1 MANKRV
7 VLVSWVAALSMLG
20 MLGCDSDDS
29 GKENK
34 TKEKGCAADC
44 GTVLNG
50 YTCDEAKQECN
61 CHGALC
67 GDGEECTETG
77 CVKSSVSGP
86 VGCADDCNAVKDGY
100 TCDEA
105 KQECNCKGTIC
116 GPGEYCSQE
125 GCVRE
130 RGELFV
136 QSEDGNLVIEEGG
149 TNEVKLVVTLSMAP
163 VEPVQIHAYPLS
175 ALSADNNGVTCD
187 GPSKGMGV
195 EINRENWETGAVITC
210 KHDNQNGWNKHLIEP
225 DKDVVVEV
233 SSTSGDPAFHELNT
247 TVNLVVK
254 EMDEAKIVVEMP
266 ENLYTSEDGTTVKLY
281 AGLAANPG
289 SDCTLD
295 LSLVND
301 DGSAEPYATLNKDKL
316 VFTSED
322 YMVKKSIEITGVDDG
337 DHLNDPAHAYHVII
351 RPGDG
356 CEGPFKDMP
365 EASVGLVNLDNDA
378 TNILTDISSFV
389 VKEEGTRAT
398 LQVKLSPA
406 PTEKTMVKVDT
417 DKPNECGILVAENDP
432 HTDSTE
438 LVFDKGDGDYKSV
451 TIIGVDDKIDDGDAT
466 CHITLTASSEDA
478 NPETSFNGK
487 KLTITGKNEDD
498 DTADILGFALD
509 AKTIYERNI
518 GGTNFGT
525 MALSLA
531 TEPTADVKFAL
542 SANNTDAD
550 DKDKHVMFSISELTF
565 TPQDYSTPKLIFYI
579 AVWDQKST
587 GNKWIAITE
596 KATSEDKKYH
606 KWDKTVKVKLIDED
620 VPGLGAEVIGGSIL
634 KEGSAKYK
642 EVKVVL
648 GSKPTKDVV
657 VTATSSNSKHMK
669 VANDTSISLA
679 GSKATLTFEPDQW
692 LKSQSFFVFPVDDGV
707 SLGDQQVKLELST
720 MSQDPKYWNLTAD
733 VPEFSIIDDDI
744 ASLNVKCSGKALC
757 NGDTTTGAC
766 VISLP
771 PSERINN
778 TDTYHVR
785 CSSSE
790 VGYFFGGVSLGPDN
804 NYTATVSKLMS
815 KKCAQQT
822 YSEHVSTGSVSCE
835 IYTDTLKAS
844 GSDTIFYGWNL
855 GIS

>member
-1 MANKRV
+1 MANKRT
-7 VLVSWVAALSMLG
+7 VLVSWVAALSVLG
-20 MLGCDSDDS
+20 MLGCDPDDS

-34 TKEKGCAADC
+34 PKDKGCAADC

-61 CHGALC
+61 CHGLLC
-67 GDGEECTETG
+67 DDGEVCTETG
-77 CVKSSVSGP
+77 CVNSFGP
-86 VGCADDCNAVKDGY
+86 VGCADDCNAVKAGY
-100 TCDEA
+100 TCDDA
-105 KQECNCKGTIC
+105 KQECNCKGGIC
-116 GPGEYCSQE
+116 GPGEYCSQD

-136 QSEDGNLVIEEGG
+136 QSEDGNLVLEEGG
-149 TNEVKLVVTLSMAP
+149 TNEVRLVATLSMAP
-163 VEPVQIHAYPLS
+163 VEAVQIHASPS
-175 ALSADNNGVTCD
+175 SADTLGVICD
-187 GPSKGMGV
+187 GPAKGKDV
-195 EINRENWETGAVITC
+195 IIDSANWESGAVMTC
-210 KHDNQNGWNKHLIEP
+210 KHIINDKHLIEP
-225 DKDVVVEV
+225 DKEVVIEILA
-233 SSTSGDPAFHELNT
+233 TSQDPAFHELST

-254 EMDEAKIVVEMP
+254 EMDEAKIVVDAP
-266 ENLYTSEDGTTVKLY
+266 ENLYTSEDGASVKLY

-301 DGSAEPYATLNKDKL
+301 DGSSEPYATLNQDKL
-316 VFTSED
+316 VFTSENYLD
-322 YMVKKSIEITGVDDG
+322 KKSIEITGVDDG
-337 DHLNDPAHAYHVII
+337 DRLNDSAHAYHVLI

-389 VKEEGTRAT
+389 VKEEGSRAT

-406 PTEKTMVKVDT
+406 PAEKTTVKVAT
-417 DKPNECGILVAENDP
+417 DKPNECGIRVAENDLP
-432 HTDSTE
+432 ADSAE

-451 TIIGVDDKIDDGDAT
+451 TIIGLDDKIDDGDAT
-466 CHITLTASSEDA
+466 CRITLTASSADE

-487 KLTITGKNEDD
+487 TLTLTGKNEDD

-509 AKTIYERNI
+509 AKTIYERSI
-518 GGTNFGT
+518 GGVNFGT

-542 SANNTDAD
+542 SATNADGD
-550 DKDKHVMFSISELTF
+550 DKDRHVMFSIDELTF
-565 TPQDYSTPKLIFYI
+565 TPQNYSTPQLIFYI

-620 VPGLGAEVIGGSIL
+620 VPGLGAEVIGGTIL
-634 KEGSAKYK
+634 KKGSSEYK

-657 VTATSSNSKHMK
+657 VTATSSNSKYMS
-669 VANDTSISLA
+669 VSTSNASA
-679 GSKATLTFEPDQW
+679 GGAVATLTFKPDEW
-692 LKSQSFFVFPVDDGV
+692 LKPQSLFVFPVDAGSV
-707 SLGDQQVKLELST
+707 PENQKIKLELST

-733 VPEFSIIDDDI
+733 IPEFKIIDVI
-744 ASLNVKCSGKALC
+744 RSLNVECTGKALC
-757 NGDTTTGAC
+757 SGDTTTGAC

-771 PSERINN
+771 EKERPSDNGA
-778 TDTYHVR
+778 YHVS
-785 CSSSE
+785 CSSSQ
-790 VGYFFGGVSLGPDN
+790 VGYFFSGVSLSSEN
-804 NYTATVSKLMS
+804 NYTATASNLLS
-815 KKCAQQT
+815 KKCAQKVQT
-822 YSEHVSTGSVSCE
+822 EHTGTATVSCE
-835 IYTDTLKAS
+835 IITDTFKAS
-844 GSDTIFYGWNL
+844 GSGTLSYGWNDEPWD
-855 GIS
+855 

>member
-1 MANKRV
+1 MANKRT
-7 VLVSWVAALSMLG
+7 VLVSWVAALSVLG
-20 MLGCDSDDS
+20 MLGCDPDDS

-34 TKEKGCAADC
+34 TKEKDCAVDC
-44 GTVLNG
+44 GTVLTG
-50 YTCDEAKQECN
+50 YTCDEAKLECN

-77 CVKSSVSGP
+77 CVGFFVPESW
-86 VGCADDCNAVKDGY
+86 GCPEDCNAVKDGY

-105 KQECNCKGTIC
+105 KQECNCKGRIC
-116 GPGEYCSQE
+116 GTGAYCTQE

-136 QSEDGNLVIEEGG
+136 QSEDGNLVLEEGG
-149 TNEVKLVVTLSMAP
+149 TNEVRLGVTLSMAP
-163 VEPVQIHAYPLS
+163 VKPVYLFVYPTDEVVCKPLDKGTTYAVIEP
-175 ALSADNNGVTCD
+175 
-187 GPSKGMGV
+187 
-195 EINRENWETGAVITC
+195 ENWETGAVFIC
-210 KHDNQNGWNKHLIEP
+210 KASNNFTNYLIEP

-233 SSTSGDPAFHELNT
+233 SSESFDSAFHELNT
-247 TVNLVVK
+247 TINLVVK
-254 EMDEAKIVVEMP
+254 DMDEAKIEVEVP
-266 ENLYTSEDGTTVKLY
+266 ENLYTSEDGESVMFNVW
-281 AGLAANPG
+281 LAANPV

-295 LSLVND
+295 LSVVND
-301 DGSAEPYATLNKDKL
+301 DGSAEPYATLNKDKI

-322 YMVKKSIEITGVDDG
+322 YMAKKSIEVTGVDDG
-337 DHLNDPAHAYHVII
+337 DRNDQAHTYHVII

-406 PTEKTMVKVDT
+406 PEEKTTVKVET
-417 DKPNECGILVAENDP
+417 DKPNECGILVADNDSP
-432 HTDSTE
+432 TDSTE
-438 LVFDKGDGDYKSV
+438 LVFDKRDGNYKSV
-451 TIIGVDDKIDDGDAT
+451 TIIGVDDKIDDGDAI
-466 CHITLTASSEDA
+466 CHITLTASSEDK
-478 NPETSFNGK
+478 NPQTSSDGK

-525 MALSLA
+525 MTLSLA

-542 SANNTDAD
+542 SANNNDGD
-550 DKDKHVMFSISELTF
+550 DKDKHVMLSINEITF
-565 TPQDYSTPKLIFYI
+565 TPQNYSTPQLIFYI

-620 VPGLGAEVIGGSIL
+620 VPGLGADVIGGTIL
-634 KEGSAKYK
+634 QRGSSEYK

-648 GSKPTKDVV
+648 GSKPTKNVV
-657 VTATSSNSKHMK
+657 VTATSSDEYSME
-669 VANDTSISLA
+669 VAKEPLYGWAQPSV
-679 GSKATLTFEPDQW
+679 KLTFKPEEW
-692 LKSQSFFVFPVDDGV
+692 LKPQSLFVFPR
-707 SLGDQQVKLELST
+707 GDYGMAVGDLKVKLDLNT
-720 MSQDPKYWNLTAD
+720 TSQDPKYWNLTAD
-733 VPEFSIIDDDI
+733 IPEFTVIEMVRH
-744 ASLNVKCSGKALC
+744 LNVECSGKALC
-757 NGDTTTGAC
+757 SGDTTTGKC
-766 VISLP
+766 VISLF
-771 PSERINN
+771 SHERPYNQP
-778 TDTYHVR
+778 DTYHVS

-790 VGYFFGGVSLGPDN
+790 VGYFFGGVFLGPEND
-804 NYTATVSKLMS
+804 YSATVSNLLS
-815 KKCAQQT
+815 KKCAQKVQT
-822 YSEHVSTGSVSCE
+822 EHTGTATVTCE
-835 IYTDTLKAS
+835 IITDTYKAS
-844 GSDTIFYGWNL
+844 GSGTLSYGWNDEPWD
-855 GIS
+855 